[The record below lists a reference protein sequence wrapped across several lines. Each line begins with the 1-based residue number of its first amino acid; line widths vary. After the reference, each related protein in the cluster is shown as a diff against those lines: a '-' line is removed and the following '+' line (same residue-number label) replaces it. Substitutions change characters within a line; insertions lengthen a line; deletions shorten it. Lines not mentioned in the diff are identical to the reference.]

1 MGRRRR
7 NRGRLAKVAGAP
19 GVPRTETPFL
29 TRVFKDPEVWRLEL
43 PMGET
48 FLPSVN
54 VFVVRDGADTLIV
67 DTATPDAGNDA
78 RLLGALRRLGVDLRR
93 ATLFCTHAHVDHAG
107 QARLLVDA
115 GVRMCVTPTTLRDMV
130 RFSTTEYLD
139 FMVRR
144 MEREG
149 TPVAEARDL
158 AGAIWSYNVS
168 FDARQTPCETVG
180 PGEKIACGRWKF
192 EVVATPGHAP
202 GHTMLWLPE
211 RRLAFTGD
219 TVLFACSACISFWEG
234 EADSLGDQMDTLRR
248 MADMGIEHAFLGH
261 GLQEGDLGE
270 RCLANLEHHQA
281 RSDRA
286 LAAVGERP
294 GATGFELVS
303 ALGWRVDFEHWE
315 DLPALTRW
323 FLVSG
328 SIAHLDHLVACG
340 SVRREADAAGV
351 NRYWLA

>member
-1 MGRRRR
+1 MGHMRR
-7 NRGRLAKVAGAP
+7 NRGRLAKAARVLGTACNEAP
-19 GVPRTETPFL
+19 SL
-29 TRVFKDPEVWRLEL
+29 TIVFKDPEIWRLEL

-67 DTATPDAGNDA
+67 DTATPDAGNDV

-93 ATLFCTHAHVDHAG
+93 AVLFCTHAHVDHAG
-107 QARLLVDA
+107 QVRLLVDA
-115 GVRMCVTPTTLRDMV
+115 GVRMCATPTTLRDMV
-130 RFSTTEYLD
+130 RFSTREYLE

-144 MEREG
+144 MEDEG
-149 TPVAEARDL
+149 ASAVEARDL

-168 FDARQTPCETVG
+168 FDARQTPCEVAE
-180 PGEKIACGRWKF
+180 PGEKIVCGHWRF
-192 EVVATPGHAP
+192 EIVETPGHAP
-202 GHTMLWLPE
+202 GHAMLWLPE
-211 RRLAFTGD
+211 RNLAFTGD
-219 TVLFACSACISFWEG
+219 TVLFACSACIGFWEG

-248 MADMGIEHAFLGH
+248 MADMSIGHAFLGH

-281 RSDRA
+281 RSARA

-294 GATGFELVS
+294 GASGFELVR
-303 ALGWRVDFEHWE
+303 ALGWRVDFERWE